1 MAAKRPGLTQAL
13 GRMGFLISGVARIVA
28 DHVLRLFSALARGCA
43 RMVSRQ
49 LGTVASL
56 LQTAFPAASSPGARF
71 WSALGPW
78 RWGALVYPLLSRR
91 ATVRPNSSF
100 KPTPLRGAA

>member
-1 MAAKRPGLTQAL
+1 
-13 GRMGFLISGVARIVA
+13 MGFLISGVARIVA